1 MDESTFLNPAQVIAA
16 AHLTEGM
23 YVADLGAGS
32 GFFARAAARAV
43 GEKGV
48 VWAVDVHGD
57 LLPRLKNLAA
67 GEGLLNVEVV
77 QGDVQVAGGS
87 HLPAGA
93 FDLAIAAN
101 ILFTLEDKHEFAA
114 EIRRILKASGQAII
128 IDWTS
133 SHGGLGPHTDH
144 IVPRDAAAKLFEQ
157 AGFTLLR
164 DIPAGQYHWGFV
176 VRKKSA

>member
-1 MDESTFLNPAQVIAA
+1 
-16 AHLTEGM
+16 M

-32 GFFARAAARAV
+32 GFFTRAAARAV

-77 QGDVQVAGGS
+77 QGDAQIAGGT
-87 HLPAGA
+87 HLPAEA

-101 ILFTLEDKHEFAA
+101 ILFTLEDRHEFAA
-114 EIRRILKASGQAII
+114 ELRRILKKGGQAVV

-133 SHGGLGPHTDH
+133 SHGGLGPHESH
-144 IVPRDAAAKLFEQ
+144 VIGRDAAENLFAQ
-157 AGFTLLR
+157 AGFQVVR
-164 DIPAGQYHWGFV
+164 DVPAGEYHWGFI